1 MNMEHKMLEALQSQ
15 RFCKKLNDNTF
26 NFIPEG
32 EQPEWSRL
40 LDEYWLSQAQKPD
53 MPKRYTAACE
63 EASKSSVLKKYFS
76 FITEKGGI
84 IVDLA
89 SGPSGYFAPAFDL
102 LKETD
107 LFIAADG
114 IKTILE
120 AHAAANKENPN
131 FMAVCI
137 DLDKPLPFRDNSIDV
152 MCGNLLDN
160 VEGYKDLIRE
170 IYRCLKPGGR
180 YGVIDL
186 FYEEGSQTFA
196 YLSEKNAVYSSFNYY
211 VSFCREAGFHF
222 LESQL
227 MKTIKGKLQQED
239 FLPICED
246 DVAEMRTIFFEKK

>member
-1 MNMEHKMLEALQSQ
+1 MLEALQSQ
-15 RFCKKLNDNTF
+15 RFCKKLIDNTF

-114 IKTILE
+114 SKTILE

-137 DLDKPLPFRDNSIDV
+137 
-152 MCGNLLDN
+152 
-160 VEGYKDLIRE
+160 E

-246 DVAEMRTIFFEKK
+246 DVAEMRTIYFEKK